1 MATPF
6 LYTIGH
12 SNQSEE
18 RLLNLLCQ
26 HQIEILVDVR
36 SVPYS
41 RYSPHH
47 NRESLE
53 VSIPAAGIRYVYAGD
68 YLGGRPD
75 EARCYDANGHIDYLA
90 VQEQGFYK
98 IGISRLI
105 DYIRSARVAI
115 MCSEEDPNQCHRHKL
130 IAQTLIQLGFEP
142 RHIRSDG
149 RLEIAT
155 LLPQQV
161 KMFG

>member
-1 MATPF
+1 VETPTLF
-6 LYTIGH
+6 TIGH

-18 RLLNLLCQ
+18 QLLELLRQ
-26 HQIEILVDVR
+26 HQIEILIDVR

-41 RYSPHH
+41 RYSPQH

-53 VSIPAAGIRYVYAGD
+53 VSVPEAGIRYVYAGD
-68 YLGGRPD
+68 YLGGRPN
-75 EARCYDANGHIDYLA
+75 EASCYDANGLIDYRV

-105 DYIRSARVAI
+105 DYARSTRVAI
-115 MCSEEDPNQCHRHKL
+115 MCSEEDPNRCHRHKL
-130 IAQTLIQLGFEP
+130 IARTLIQRGFEV
-142 RHIRSDG
+142 RHIRGDG
-149 RLEIAT
+149 RLETAT
-155 LLPQQV
+155 ALPQQV